1 MRILSLTLLALFFAG
16 CGPAV
21 SEAYR
26 KTAQYRYEVGEDAF
40 ESGNYLEAVTHY
52 SRVKTKFPYSKFA
65 ALAELRIGDAYFEQD
80 KFVEAIDVY
89 QTFVRRRPKHPKLA
103 YAYWRI
109 AEGYFEQMPA
119 DFFLFPPSFERD
131 RIYTKDAL
139 AAYVQYLSRFPDGQ
153 YAKNAGAKRKFCR
166 TKLGDYELYVA
177 RFYLKNERPM
187 SAMGRLETVHERF
200 RDIPGHWEEG
210 SLELLNVYRLL
221 SQPDSS
227 GEIRLLDAM
236 ERARGVAQTLIDNK
250 PGSKAA
256 SQATRYMAALNR
268 GDDPEAVEVYKAKPM
283 PKPPRFK
290 VTKKLK
296 EAAEDIKE
304 SAKEAVLDELDN
316 TKKN

>member
-1 MRILSLTLLALFFAG
+1 MRILCLTLLALFFSG

-26 KTAQYRYEVGEDAF
+26 KTAQYRYEVGQDAF

-103 YAYWRI
+103 YAFWRI
-109 AEGYFEQMPA
+109 AEGHFEQMPA

-139 AAYVQYLSRFPDGQ
+139 GAYVQYLSRFPDGK

-166 TKLGDYELYVA
+166 AKLGDYELYVA
-177 RFYLKNERPM
+177 RFYLKDDRPM
-187 SAMGRLETVHERF
+187 SAMGRLEMVHDRF
-200 RDIPGHWEEG
+200 RDIPGHWIEG

-221 SQPDSS
+221 SQPDAK

-236 ERARGVAQTLIDNK
+236 ERARGVAQAIIDGK
-250 PGSKAA
+250 PGGRAA
-256 SQATRYMAALNR
+256 REATKYLAALNK
-268 GDDPEAVEVYKAKPM
+268 GVDPEAVEVYRAKPM
-283 PKPPRFK
+283 AKPPKFK
-290 VTKKLK
+290 APKKAK
-296 EAAEDIKE
+296 DSQSQVIKGAIEE
-304 SAKEAVLDELDN
+304 S
-316 TKKN
+316 KKN